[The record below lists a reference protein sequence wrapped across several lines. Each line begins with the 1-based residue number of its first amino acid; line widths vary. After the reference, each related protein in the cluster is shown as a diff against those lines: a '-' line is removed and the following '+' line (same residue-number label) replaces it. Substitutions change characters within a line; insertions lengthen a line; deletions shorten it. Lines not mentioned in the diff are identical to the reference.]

1 MRSRPAQPPANV
13 CVTGASGFIAT
24 HVVREL
30 LERGYAVVGTVRD
43 PSDEAKNAHLRK
55 LSSEHDDRLS
65 LVAADL
71 TEPGAFD
78 EAVADC
84 PYVCHIASAVRLTA
98 PDPQRDII
106 DVAVHGTDNVLTS
119 VAKAGVAERVVVTSS
134 IAAVVDESKPPSKV
148 FDEAD
153 WNESADAKGGAYAR
167 SKVEAE
173 RAAYAFVDGLP
184 EAERFALTT
193 ILPSLVLGPVYSE
206 THCRSSPTVLRDLM
220 TGKFPLI
227 PNFHFGVVDV
237 REVARAHVAAL
248 EDGEASGRY
257 ILSNRGMWMRDM
269 AHELRLNF
277 PATKT
282 PKRALPDFAMYGVAL
297 FDKRLSWDFLKRN
310 LGVVRKID
318 NTRSREGLGI
328 RYRSVQ
334 ESVRDTAESFRANG
348 LA

>member
-1 MRSRPAQPPANV
+1 MPSRPAQPPAKV

-24 HVVREL
+24 HVIRLL
-30 LERGYAVVGTVRD
+30 LERGYEVTGTVRD
-43 PSDEAKNAHLRK
+43 PSDQAKNAHLLA
-55 LSSEHDDRLS
+55 LSAEHGDRLR

-71 TEPGAFD
+71 TQDGAFD

-84 PYVCHIASAVRLTA
+84 PYVAHVASAVRLTA

-106 DVAVHGTDNVLTS
+106 DVAVNGTKNVLQS
-119 VAKAGVAERVVVTSS
+119 IAKAGVAQRVVVTSS
-134 IAAVVDESKPPSKV
+134 IAAVIDESLPPSKV
-148 FDEAD
+148 FDERD
-153 WNESADAKGGAYAR
+153 WNKTADVKSAAYPR

-184 EAERFALTT
+184 EDKRFALTT
-193 ILPSLVLGPVYSE
+193 LHPTLVLGPVYTE

-237 REVARAHVAAL
+237 REVAKAHVAAL
-248 EDGEASGRY
+248 ENEDASGRY
-257 ILSNRGMWMRDM
+257 ILCNRGMWMRDM

-277 PATKT
+277 PASKT
-282 PKRALPDFAMYGVAL
+282 AKRGLPDFAMYGLAIV
-297 FDKRLSWDFLKRN
+297 DKRLTWDFLRRN

-318 NTRSREGLGI
+318 NTRSREQLGI
-328 RYRSVQ
+328 EYRSVQ
-334 ESVRDTAESFRANG
+334 ETVRDTAESFRQRG